1 MAHTPLKMT
10 IEDARRETDSAW
22 RASYSSKRNAQA
34 IDAIRD
40 APFKN
45 RVSHLVSRLFFR
57 GIYFP
62 QITKWAWVR
71 VIFENRRAI
80 FSLAREGFITMRTS
94 KREKTGSAV
103 NKKKA
108 DDQVNRPSI
117 ASAHRILD

>member
-22 RASYSSKRNAQA
+22 QASYSPERNAQA
-34 IDAIRD
+34 IDSIRD
-40 APFKN
+40 APFRY

-62 QITKWAWVR
+62 QTTKWAWAR
-71 VIFENRRAI
+71 VIFENRRPI
-80 FSLAREGFITMRTS
+80 FNLAKEGLATMRTS
-94 KREKTGSAV
+94 RGEKRGRAV
-103 NKKKA
+103 SKKKA

-117 ASAHRILD
+117 ASAHRILE